1 MSELS
6 RALQRARE
14 ALAAALPLAE
24 ARRDEQ
30 ARAVEAAEF
39 GPHGRSDV
47 VAAETELHDRW
58 LTLVERLAGLAHEL
72 GELNEEVEAL

>member
-1 MSELS
+1 MSDLN
-6 RALQRARE
+6 RALQEARD

-30 ARAVEAAEF
+30 AQAVEAAEF

-47 VAAETELHDRW
+47 IAAESALHDRW
-58 LTLVERLAGLAHEL
+58 QVLVERLAGFKQELHEL
-72 GELNEEVEAL
+72 SEEIESL